1 MVLMESFEDSTRDRP
16 GYALASGASVRLPK
30 PGDPLG
36 REDLLAVA
44 SAGGLEMGALN
55 NSSIS
60 LAAPLDVAELAV
72 AAPQL
77 LQHRT
82 NVFWAPGA
90 KAVIGRRQRCIGA
103 IVLEV
108 CPFSDRFPTQDSS
121 GAKAKGPKLDKVLLS
136 SSARLS
142 ISCRMRTSIIKMCLT
157 EKFDWRCQ

>member
-60 LAAPLDVAELAV
+60 LAAPLDAAELAE

-90 KAVIGRRQRCIGA
+90 KAIIGRRQRCIGT

-108 CPFSDRFPTQDSS
+108 CPFSDRLPTQDS
-121 GAKAKGPKLDKVLLS
+121 GKYAKGPKLDKDLMS
-136 SSARLS
+136 SSARLWM
-142 ISCRMRTSIIKMCLT
+142 SCRMRTKFIKMCST
-157 EKFDWRCQ
+157 GMFDWR